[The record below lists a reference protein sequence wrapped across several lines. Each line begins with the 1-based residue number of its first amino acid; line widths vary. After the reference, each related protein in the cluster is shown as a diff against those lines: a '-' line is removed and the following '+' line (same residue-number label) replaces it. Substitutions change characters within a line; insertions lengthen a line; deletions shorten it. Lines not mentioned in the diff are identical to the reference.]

1 MPYPQAPWT
10 LKGYAIQTLQL
21 LDVDKVRPF
30 IPSEL
35 KIISVWPGK
44 TLGGVYLSYY
54 GSGSALEYSE
64 LIVAAGLVSYSGKFG
79 SWVSHIYVDNSDSIA
94 GGREIWGLPKE
105 MAEFNW
111 ELDKCVTVRQ
121 GDRLL
126 CSLNYNKPSFALPQ
140 KLGASSFS
148 ALDSDL
154 LLFPAQL
161 EARLSLIGSK
171 LEIPSESPFA
181 QLNIGQPLISAYA
194 DQMSLVAGAPSVVG
208 QRAVEFSYR

>member
-1 MPYPQAPWT
+1 MSYPQAPWT
-10 LKGYAIQTLQL
+10 LKGYAIKTLQL
-21 LDVDKVRPF
+21 LDIDRVRPF

-35 KIISVWPGK
+35 NIISVWPGK

-54 GSGSALEYSE
+54 GSDSVLEYSE
-64 LIVAAGLVSYSGKFG
+64 LIVVAGLISYSGKFG
-79 SWVSHIYVDNSDSIA
+79 GWVSHIYVDNSDSIA

-111 ELDKCVTVRQ
+111 EQDKRVTVRQ

-140 KLGASSFS
+140 KL
-148 ALDSDL
+148 
-154 LLFPAQL
+154 FPAEL
-161 EARLSLIGSK
+161 EARLSLINSK

-208 QRAVEFSYR
+208 QRVVEFSYR